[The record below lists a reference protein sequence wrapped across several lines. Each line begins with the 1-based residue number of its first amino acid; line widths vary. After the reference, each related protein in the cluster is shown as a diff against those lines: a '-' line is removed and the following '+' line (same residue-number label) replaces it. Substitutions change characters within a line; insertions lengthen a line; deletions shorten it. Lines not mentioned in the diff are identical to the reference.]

1 VKSLRVLIADD
12 EAIIRMGLRTML
24 EEMGHQV
31 VGMAAD
37 GPSAVKLAAKEK
49 PDLAILDIKMP
60 DMDGLEVAEA
70 ITTKRRI
77 PILVLTAYSDRE
89 LVERAKEL
97 AVLAYLVKP
106 VKEADLGL
114 AIELAMA
121 RFEEWQ
127 ALEQE
132 AADLKEALATRE
144 LVDQAKEVLMQRDGL
159 TEREAFLSIQRR
171 SRNSRRPMREAAELI
186 LRQTGGQTS
195 RVV

>member
-1 VKSLRVLIADD
+1 MKSLRVLIADD
-12 EAIIRMGLRTML
+12 EAIIRLGLRTML
-24 EEMGHQV
+24 EEMGHLV
-31 VGMAAD
+31 VGMATD

-60 DMDGLEVAEA
+60 DMDGLEAAEA
-70 ITTKRRI
+70 ITAKRRI
-77 PILVLTAYSDRE
+77 PILMLTAYSDRE
-89 LVERAKEL
+89 LVERAAKL

-106 VKEADLGL
+106 VKEADLGS

-144 LVDQAKEVLMQRDGL
+144 VVDRAKGVLMQRDGL
-159 TEREAFLSIQRR
+159 TEHEAFESIQRR
-171 SRNSRRPMREAAELI
+171 SRNSRRPMREVAEAI
-186 LRQTGGQTS
+186 LDMRH
-195 RVV
+195 R

>member
-1 VKSLRVLIADD
+1 MKSLRVLIADD
-12 EAIIRMGLRTML
+12 EAMIRLGLRTML
-24 EEMGHQV
+24 KDMGHQV
-31 VGMAAD
+31 VGMATD
-37 GPSAVKLAAKEK
+37 GPSAVRLADKEK

-70 ITTKRRI
+70 ITAKRRI
-77 PILVLTAYSDRE
+77 PILMLTAYSDRE
-89 LVERAKEL
+89 LVERATKL

-127 ALEQE
+127 ALERE

-144 LVDQAKEVLMQRDGL
+144 VVDRAKEILMQRDGL
-159 TEREAFLSIQRR
+159 TEHEAFLSIQRR
-171 SRNSRRPMREAAELI
+171 SRNSRRTMREVAEAI
-186 LRQTGGQTS
+186 LGVRHG
-195 RVV
+195 

>member
-24 EEMGHQV
+24 EEMGHRV
-31 VGMAAD
+31 VGMATD
-37 GPSAVKLAAKEK
+37 GPSAVRLAAKEK

-70 ITTKRRI
+70 ITARHRI
-77 PILVLTAYSDRE
+77 PILMLTAYSDRE
-89 LVERAKEL
+89 LVERATKL

-114 AIELAMA
+114 AIELATA

-127 ALEQE
+127 ALERE

-144 LVDQAKEVLMQRDGL
+144 VVDQAKKALMQRDRL
-159 TEREAFLSIQRR
+159 TEHEAFLYIQRR
-171 SRNSRRPMREAAELI
+171 SRNSRKTMREVAEAI
-186 LRQTGGQTS
+186 LDVRHG
-195 RVV
+195 

>member
-1 VKSLRVLIADD
+1 VLIADD

-31 VGMAAD
+31 VGMAAN
-37 GPSAVKLAAKEK
+37 GPSAVRLAAKDK

-60 DMDGLEVAEA
+60 DMDGLEVAET
-70 ITTKRRI
+70 ITAKRRI
-77 PILVLTAYSDRE
+77 PIVMLTAYSDRE
-89 LVERAKEL
+89 LVERAAQL

-127 ALEQE
+127 ALERE

-144 LVDQAKEVLMQRDGL
+144 AVDRAKEILMQRDGL
-159 TEREAFLSIQRR
+159 TEHEAFLSIQRR
-171 SRNSRRPMREAAELI
+171 SRNSRRPMREVAEAI
-186 LRQTGGQTS
+186 LGVRHG
-195 RVV
+195 

>member
-1 VKSLRVLIADD
+1 
-12 EAIIRMGLRTML
+12 
-24 EEMGHQV
+24 MGHQV
-31 VGMAAD
+31 VGMATD
-37 GPSAVKLAAKEK
+37 GPSAVRLAAKEK

-70 ITTKRRI
+70 ITARRRI
-77 PILVLTAYSDRE
+77 PILMLTAYSDRE
-89 LVERAKEL
+89 LVERATKL

-121 RFEEWQ
+121 RSEEWR

-144 LVDQAKEVLMQRDGL
+144 VVGRAKEVLMQRDGL
-159 TEREAFLSIQRR
+159 TEHEAFLSIQRR
-171 SRNSRRPMREAAELI
+171 SRNSRRTMREVAEAI
-186 LRQTGGQTS
+186 LGARHG
-195 RVV
+195 

>member
-12 EAIIRMGLRTML
+12 EAMIRMGLRTML
-24 EEMGHQV
+24 EEMGHWV

-60 DMDGLEVAEA
+60 DMDGLEVAET
-70 ITTKRRI
+70 ITAKRRI
-77 PILVLTAYSDRE
+77 PILMLTAYSDRE
-89 LVERAKEL
+89 LVERAAKL

-127 ALEQE
+127 ALERE
-132 AADLKEALATRE
+132 AADLKEALATRQ
-144 LVDQAKEVLMQRDGL
+144 VVGQAKEILMQRDGL
-159 TEREAFLSIQRR
+159 TEHEAFLSIQRR
-171 SRNSRRPMREAAELI
+171 SRNSRMTMREIAEAI
-186 LRQTGGQTS
+186 LGARH
-195 RVV
+195 V

>member
-1 VKSLRVLIADD
+1 MGGAVVKSLRVLIADD

-24 EEMGHQV
+24 EEMGHKV

-37 GPSAVKLAAKEK
+37 GPSAVRLAAKEE

-70 ITTKRRI
+70 ITAKHRI
-77 PILVLTAYSDRE
+77 PILMLTAYSDRE
-89 LVERAKEL
+89 LVERATKL

-127 ALEQE
+127 ALERE
-132 AADLKEALATRE
+132 AAGLKEALATRE
-144 LVDQAKEVLMQRDGL
+144 VVDRAKEILMQRDGL
-159 TEREAFLSIQRR
+159 TEHEAFLSIQRR
-171 SRNSRRPMREAAELI
+171 SRNSRRTMREVAEAI
-186 LRQTGGQTS
+186 LGVRHG
-195 RVV
+195 

>member
-12 EAIIRMGLRTML
+12 EAIIRLGLKTML

-37 GPSAVKLAAKEK
+37 GPSAVRLAARVN

-60 DMDGLEVAEA
+60 DMDGLDVAEA
-70 ITTKRRI
+70 ITTRRRI
-77 PILVLTAYSDRE
+77 PILMLTAYSDRE
-89 LVERAKEL
+89 LVERATKL

-127 ALEQE
+127 ALERE

-144 LVDQAKEVLMQRDGL
+144 VVDRAKKILMQRHGL
-159 TEREAFLSIQRR
+159 TECEAFLSIQRR
-171 SRNSRRPMREAAELI
+171 SRNSRRPMREMAEAI
-186 LRQTGGQTS
+186 LGARRG
-195 RVV
+195 

>member
-31 VGMAAD
+31 VGAATD
-37 GPSAVKLAAKEK
+37 GPSAVKLAAREK

-60 DMDGLEVAEA
+60 DMDGLEVAET
-70 ITTKRRI
+70 ITAKRRI
-77 PILVLTAYSDRE
+77 PILMLTAYSDRE
-89 LVERAKEL
+89 LVERAAKL

-106 VKEADLGL
+106 VKEAELGS

-121 RFEEWQ
+121 RFGEWQ

-144 LVDQAKEVLMQRDGL
+144 VVGRAKQVLMQRDGL
-159 TEREAFLSIQRR
+159 TEHEAFLSIQRR
-171 SRNSRRPMREAAELI
+171 SRNSRRMMREVAEAI
-186 LRQTGGQTS
+186 LSARQG
-195 RVV
+195 

>member
-1 VKSLRVLIADD
+1 MGGAVVKSLRVLIADD

-37 GPSAVKLAAKEK
+37 GPSAVRLAAKEE

-70 ITTKRRI
+70 ITAKRRI
-77 PILVLTAYSDRE
+77 PILMLTAYSDRE
-89 LVERAKEL
+89 LVERATKL

-127 ALEQE
+127 ALERE
-132 AADLKEALATRE
+132 AAGLKEALATRE
-144 LVDQAKEVLMQRDGL
+144 VVDRAKEILMQRDGL
-159 TEREAFLSIQRR
+159 TEHEAFLSIQRR
-171 SRNSRRPMREAAELI
+171 SRNSRRTMREVAEAI
-186 LRQTGGQTS
+186 LGVRHG
-195 RVV
+195 

>member
-12 EAIIRMGLRTML
+12 EAVIRLGLRTML

-37 GPSAVKLAAKEK
+37 GPSAVRLAAKEQ
-49 PDLAILDIKMP
+49 PDLAVLDIKMP

-70 ITTKRRI
+70 ITAKRRI
-77 PILVLTAYSDRE
+77 PVLMLTAYSDRE
-89 LVERAKEL
+89 LVERAAKL
-97 AVLAYLVKP
+97 AVMAYLVKP

-121 RFEEWQ
+121 RFEEWR

-132 AADLKEALATRE
+132 AASLKEAMATRE
-144 LVDQAKEVLMQRDGL
+144 VVDRAKKILMQRDGL
-159 TEREAFLSIQRR
+159 TEHEAFLSIQRR
-171 SRNSRRPMREAAELI
+171 SRNSRRTMREVAEAI
-186 LRQTGGQTS
+186 PGVRHG
-195 RVV
+195 

>member
-1 VKSLRVLIADD
+1 MKTLRVLIADD
-12 EAIIRMGLRTML
+12 EAVIRLGLRTML

-37 GPSAVKLAAKEK
+37 GPSAVKLAAKEQ

-70 ITTKRRI
+70 ITAKRRI
-77 PILVLTAYSDRE
+77 PILMLTAYSDRE
-89 LVERAKEL
+89 LVERAAKL
-97 AVLAYLVKP
+97 AVMAYLVKP

-121 RFEEWQ
+121 RFEEWR

-132 AADLKEALATRE
+132 AASLKEAMATRE
-144 LVDQAKEVLMQRDGL
+144 VVDRAKKILMQRDGL
-159 TEREAFLSIQRR
+159 TEHEAFLSIHRR
-171 SRNSRRPMREAAELI
+171 SRNSRRTMQEVAEAI
-186 LRQTGGQTS
+186 LGVRHG
-195 RVV
+195 

>member
-1 VKSLRVLIADD
+1 MKSLRVLIADD
-12 EAIIRMGLRTML
+12 EAVIRLGLRTML

-37 GPSAVKLAAKEK
+37 GPSAVKLAAKEQ

-70 ITTKRRI
+70 ITAKRRI
-77 PILVLTAYSDRE
+77 PVLMLTAYSDRE
-89 LVERAKEL
+89 LVERAAKL
-97 AVLAYLVKP
+97 AVMAYLVKP

-121 RFEEWQ
+121 RFEEWR

-132 AADLKEALATRE
+132 AASLKEAMATRE
-144 LVDQAKEVLMQRDGL
+144 VVDRAKKILMQRNGL
-159 TEREAFLSIQRR
+159 TEHEAFLSIQRR
-171 SRNSRRPMREAAELI
+171 SRNSRRTMREVAEAI
-186 LRQTGGQTS
+186 LGVGHG
-195 RVV
+195 

>member
-12 EAIIRMGLRTML
+12 EAVIRLGLRTIL

-37 GPSAVKLAAKEK
+37 GPSAVKLAAKEQ

-60 DMDGLEVAEA
+60 DMDGLEAAEA
-70 ITTKRRI
+70 ITAKRRI
-77 PILVLTAYSDRE
+77 PILMLTAYSDRE
-89 LVERAKEL
+89 LVERAAKL

-132 AADLKEALATRE
+132 AASLKEAMATRE
-144 LVDQAKEVLMQRDGL
+144 VVDRAKKFLMQRDGL
-159 TEREAFLSIQRR
+159 TEHEAFLSIQGR
-171 SRNSRRPMREAAELI
+171 SRNSRRTMREVAEAI
-186 LRQTGGQTS
+186 LGVRHG
-195 RVV
+195 

>member
-1 VKSLRVLIADD
+1 MKSLRVLIADD

-24 EEMGHQV
+24 EEMGHTV

-37 GPSAVKLAAKEK
+37 GPSAVRLAAKQE

-70 ITTKRRI
+70 ITAKRRI
-77 PILVLTAYSDRE
+77 PILMLTAYSDRE
-89 LVERAKEL
+89 LVERATKL

-127 ALEQE
+127 ALERE
-132 AADLKEALATRE
+132 AAGLKEALATRE
-144 LVDQAKEVLMQRDGL
+144 VVDRAKEILMQRDGL
-159 TEREAFLSIQRR
+159 PEHEAFLSIQRR
-171 SRNSRRPMREAAELI
+171 SRNSRRTMREVAEAI
-186 LRQTGGQTS
+186 LGVRHG
-195 RVV
+195 

>member
-1 VKSLRVLIADD
+1 LKTLRVLIADD
-12 EAIIRMGLRTML
+12 EAVIRLGLRTML

-37 GPSAVKLAAKEK
+37 GPSAVKLAAKEQ

-70 ITTKRRI
+70 ITAKRRI
-77 PILVLTAYSDRE
+77 PILMLTAYSDRE
-89 LVERAKEL
+89 LVERAAKL
-97 AVLAYLVKP
+97 AVMAYLVKP

-121 RFEEWQ
+121 RFEEWR

-132 AADLKEALATRE
+132 AASLKEAMATRE
-144 LVDQAKEVLMQRDGL
+144 VVDRAKKILMQRDGL
-159 TEREAFLSIQRR
+159 TEHEAFLSIQRH
-171 SRNSRRPMREAAELI
+171 SRNSRRTMQEVAEAI
-186 LRQTGGQTS
+186 LKVRHG
-195 RVV
+195 

>member
-1 VKSLRVLIADD
+1 MKSLRVLIADD
-12 EAIIRMGLRTML
+12 EAIIRLGLRTML

-31 VGMAAD
+31 VGMAVD
-37 GPSAVKLAAKEK
+37 GPSAVRLAAREK
-49 PDLAILDIKMP
+49 PDLVILDIKMP
-60 DMDGLEVAEA
+60 DMDGLEAAEA
-70 ITTKRRI
+70 ITAKRRI
-77 PILVLTAYSDRE
+77 PILMLTAYSDRE
-89 LVERAKEL
+89 LVERATKL

-144 LVDQAKEVLMQRDGL
+144 VVDRAKKILMQRDGL
-159 TEREAFLSIQRR
+159 TEHEAFLSIQRR
-171 SRNSRRPMREAAELI
+171 SRNSRRTMREVAEAI
-186 LRQTGGQTS
+186 LGVGHR
-195 RVV
+195 

>member
-1 VKSLRVLIADD
+1 MKSLRVLIADD
-12 EAIIRMGLRTML
+12 EAIIRLGLRTML
-24 EEMGHQV
+24 EEMGHRV
-31 VGMAAD
+31 VGMATD
-37 GPSAVKLAAKEK
+37 GPSAVRLAAKEK

-70 ITTKRRI
+70 ITAKRRI
-77 PILVLTAYSDRE
+77 PILMLTAYSDRE
-89 LVERAKEL
+89 LVERATRL

-132 AADLKEALATRE
+132 AADLKEALAMRE
-144 LVDQAKEVLMQRDGL
+144 VVGRAKEILMQRHGL
-159 TEREAFLSIQRR
+159 TEHEAFLSIQRR
-171 SRNSRRPMREAAELI
+171 SRNSQRTMREVAETI
-186 LRQTGGQTS
+186 LGARHG
-195 RVV
+195 